1 MSCKT
6 SLPIFLLLSN
16 TYTGASKHTRKGTH
30 MCKRPCAYVH
40 TKKETYSHTRHS
52 VHSNKLPSHSI
63 WFVISFSALIIS
75 QYLGHSPLIVSRV
88 LRSALLS
95 HPDGLGTQT
104 SIRSATREGEENFEL
119 LMSSNGID
127 QKSPLVRKS
136 CRGRMLNGRGYESKF
151 YLTWQ
156 NKWSKVRIN
165 AMFSVC
171 GLKKMGKWEHENR
184 NLVSV
189 RGRERENDTNKWR
202 EGEGRTW
209 NGNIG
214 GARCCW
220 QGREAKKRKLISW
233 KGREDECEQMF
244 GLSVSK
250 RDKWRTYR
258 FLQHPKSLC

>member
-16 TYTGASKHTRKGTH
+16 TYTGTSKHTRKGTH

-119 LMSSNGID
+119 LMSSNGTD

-171 GLKKMGKWEHENR
+171 GLKKWESENMKIGTWWAFMAEKERMTQISEEKEKEGHEM
-184 NLVSV
+184 
-189 RGRERENDTNKWR
+189 E
-202 EGEGRTW
+202 
-209 NGNIG
+209 I
-214 GARCCW
+214 
-220 QGREAKKRKLISW
+220 
-233 KGREDECEQMF
+233 
-244 GLSVSK
+244 
-250 RDKWRTYR
+250 
-258 FLQHPKSLC
+258 